1 MQQLEQLINH
11 IQQEAERESFPI
23 DEAIYQ
29 AAGLIPTKPILYA
42 GNLSS
47 KLCFFA
53 RDLGKDEINA
63 QQPLYGS
70 AGSLVRK
77 GLYRVLFNKEAQTKE
92 DLANIL
98 EYVILTNTV
107 PYKPPGNK
115 AYSEGVKKRFR
126 PFLEE
131 FLLDHWQG
139 DQIITLGNEAFNW
152 FIPYGKK
159 GELKEF
165 FTQSDRYI
173 QSISIT
179 LKSKQIKLMPL
190 PHPSPLNQQYYAQ
203 FPALLN
209 QRLIEIFK

>member
-1 MQQLEQLINH
+1 MSQLEQLINQ

-29 AAGLIPTKPILYA
+29 SAGLIPTKPILYA

-77 GLYRVLFNKEAQTKE
+77 GLYRVLFDNEPQNNE
-92 DLANIL
+92 DLEKIL
-98 EYVILTNTV
+98 EYVVLTNTV

-115 AYSEGVKKRFR
+115 AYTEGVKKRFR

-131 FLLDHWQG
+131 FLLSHWQG

-165 FTQSDRYI
+165 FTQSDRYE

-203 FPALLN
+203 FPTLLN
-209 QRLIEIFK
+209 QRLLGIFK